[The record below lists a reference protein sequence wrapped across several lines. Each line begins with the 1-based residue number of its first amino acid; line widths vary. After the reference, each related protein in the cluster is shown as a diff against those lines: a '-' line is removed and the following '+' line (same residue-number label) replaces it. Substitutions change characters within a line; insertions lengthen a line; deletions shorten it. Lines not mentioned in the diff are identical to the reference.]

1 MSRLFRTVR
10 ESLCGTGGS
19 FFVPKSVLVQSIFV
33 SRKTENL
40 ISESFGAVLRIKQMI
55 ILEDLVIVQQIL
67 HLIKVIGAVKVSLC
81 IIAVVGSEDGEL
93 LVQAG

>member
-1 MSRLFRTVR
+1 MS
-10 ESLCGTGGS
+10 
-19 FFVPKSVLVQSIFV
+19 KSVLVQSIFV
-33 SRKTENL
+33 SRKTGNL

-67 HLIKVIGAVKVSLC
+67 HLIKVTGAVKVSLF

-93 LVQAG
+93 LAQAG